1 MKNIFIKIRQNLL
14 AENKTGIYLK
24 YAVGEIVLV
33 VLGILIA
40 LSINN
45 WNERRNN
52 YQKQEILIKN
62 IIEDLKLDFIHM
74 SNSHNQ
80 VTSQINLIDNLIEK
94 TFESEKKLNYSS
106 IGLIRFSSDFRP
118 ISQRNHTE
126 SISNLEDDLI
136 REILQNYFLK
146 EDKVEDVFLE
156 YIDIIHNKIRPYL
169 SDVGMHNLKSL
180 YKNNSNKKQEIS
192 LHPEILEKELSNIK
206 FQQLLFERRIKT
218 DSFEKLLDELKSENQ
233 ELIKILSLK

>member
-1 MKNIFIKIRQNLL
+1 M
-14 AENKTGIYLK
+14 
-24 YAVGEIVLV
+24 
-33 VLGILIA
+33 IA

-62 IIEDLKLDFIHM
+62 IIEDLKLDFIHI

-118 ISQRNHTE
+118 ISQRNHTK

-136 REILQNYFLK
+136 REILQKYFLK
-146 EDKVEDVFLE
+146 EDKVEDIFLE
-156 YIDIIHNKIRPYL
+156 YIDIVNNKIRPYL

>member
-1 MKNIFIKIRQNLL
+1 MKNIFIKIRHNLL
-14 AENKTGIYLK
+14 AKNKTGIYLK
-24 YAVGEIVLV
+24 YAIGEIVLV

-45 WNERRNN
+45 WNERRKN
-52 YQKQEILIKN
+52 YEKQEILIKN
-62 IIEDLKLDFIHM
+62 IIEDLKLDFIHI

-94 TFESEKKLNYSS
+94 TFESEKKLNYNS

-192 LHPEILEKELSNIK
+192 LHPEILEKQLSNIK

-218 DSFEKLLDELKSENQ
+218 DSFEKLLDELKTENQ

>member
-24 YAVGEIVLV
+24 YAIGEIVLV

-62 IIEDLKLDFIHM
+62 IIEDLKLDFIHI
-74 SNSHNQ
+74 SKSHNQ

-94 TFESEKKLNYSS
+94 TFESEKKLNYNS

-146 EDKVEDVFLE
+146 EDKVEDIFLE

-169 SDVGMHNLKSL
+169 SDVGMHNIKSL

-206 FQQLLFERRIKT
+206 FQQLLFERRIKS
-218 DSFEKLLDELKSENQ
+218 DSFEKLLDELKTENQ

>member
-62 IIEDLKLDFIHM
+62 IIEDLKLDFIHI

-146 EDKVEDVFLE
+146 EDKVEDIFLE

>member
-14 AENKTGIYLK
+14 AENKTRIYLK

-62 IIEDLKLDFIHM
+62 IIEDLKLDFIHI

-146 EDKVEDVFLE
+146 EDKVEDIFLE

>member
-62 IIEDLKLDFIHM
+62 IIEDLKLDFIHI

-94 TFESEKKLNYSS
+94 TFEPL
-106 IGLIRFSSDFRP
+106 
-118 ISQRNHTE
+118 
-126 SISNLEDDLI
+126 
-136 REILQNYFLK
+136 
-146 EDKVEDVFLE
+146 
-156 YIDIIHNKIRPYL
+156 
-169 SDVGMHNLKSL
+169 
-180 YKNNSNKKQEIS
+180 
-192 LHPEILEKELSNIK
+192 
-206 FQQLLFERRIKT
+206 
-218 DSFEKLLDELKSENQ
+218 
-233 ELIKILSLK
+233 

>member
-62 IIEDLKLDFIHM
+62 IIEDLKLDFIHI